1 MGLMDKI
8 NRTGS
13 PAPSEPVT
21 EHTFHIESE
30 EGISFDAQEG
40 GQESGS
46 SEEFSELRDRVHT
59 YVAAQLAK
67 QDSQKSDEEIAELID
82 ESISEL
88 AGELPRKDRARVAT
102 EIMNEITGF
111 GPLEMLLNDQSIS
124 EIMVNGPKQIYVE
137 RAGKLEKTG
146 VVFQNDE
153 HVRRIIDRIVS
164 PLGRH
169 IDDSTPMVDARL
181 PDGSRVNAIIP
192 PLSLCGPCI
201 TIRKFSSTPL
211 TIKNLISFN
220 SLSQNMARF
229 LEAAVKGKLNIL
241 VSGGT
246 GSGKTTLL
254 NVLSAFIPSNE
265 RIVTIEDAAE
275 LKLLQDHVVSLE
287 SRAANLEG
295 TGMITIR
302 DLVRNALRMRPDR
315 IIVGE
320 VRGGETLDMLQAM
333 NTGHNGSITTAHAN
347 TPRDALLRME
357 TMVMM
362 AGMEF
367 PVSAIRHQVAG
378 ALDLIVQQARL
389 RDGTRKI
396 TSISEISGMEGD
408 VITLQEIFRF
418 QTDYYNE
425 SGKAVGR
432 FISTGTRPKCAD
444 KIIDNGIAVDEKWFY

>member
-1 MGLMDKI
+1 MGLMEKL
-8 NRTGS
+8 NRSGNPLNGT
-13 PAPSEPVT
+13 AAVHEQHDT
-21 EHTFHIESE
+21 EKVDDS
-30 EGISFDAQEG
+30 SFEVQEG
-40 GQESGS
+40 TSVSQD
-46 SEEFSELRDRVHT
+46 SEEFASLRDRVHT
-59 YVAAQLAK
+59 DVAAQLAK
-67 QDSQKSDEEIAELID
+67 QSVQKSDDEIADLI
-82 ESISEL
+82 EASITEL
-88 AGELPRKDRARVAT
+88 AGELSRKDRARITT
-102 EIMNEITGF
+102 EIMNEINGF
-111 GPLEMLLNDQSIS
+111 GPLEILLNDPGIS

-137 RAGKLEKTG
+137 RSGRLEKTG

-275 LKLLQDHVVSLE
+275 LKLMQDHVVSLE

-408 VITLQEIFRF
+408 VITLQEIFRY

-425 SGKAVGR
+425 SGKSVGR

>member
-1 MGLMDKI
+1 MGLMDKL
-8 NRTGS
+8 NRTAGQQTVE
-13 PAPSEPVT
+13 APREDLNT
-21 EHTFHIESE
+21 EENESDSYFE
-30 EGISFDAQEG
+30 SDSSSSFNDSA
-40 GQESGS
+40 
-46 SEEFSELRDRVHT
+46 EFASLRDRVHT
-59 YVAAQLAK
+59 DVAAQLAK
-67 QDSQKSDEEIAELID
+67 QTTQKSDEEISGMIE
-82 ESISEL
+82 ESMSEL
-88 AGELPRKDRARVAT
+88 AGDLSRKDRARIAT

-111 GPLEMLLNDQSIS
+111 GPIESLLNDRSVS

-137 RAGKLEKTG
+137 RSGRLEKTN
-146 VVFQNDE
+146 VVFRNDE

-192 PLSLCGPCI
+192 PLALCGPCI

-211 TIKNLISFN
+211 TIKNLISYN

-254 NVLSAFIPSNE
+254 NVLSAFIPSSE

-295 TGMITIR
+295 TGMIAIR

-347 TPRDALLRME
+347 SPRDALLRME

-408 VITLQEIFRF
+408 VITLQEIFRY

-432 FISTGTRPKCAD
+432 FIPTGTRPKCAE
-444 KIIDNGIAVDEKWFY
+444 KIIENGVAVDEKWFF